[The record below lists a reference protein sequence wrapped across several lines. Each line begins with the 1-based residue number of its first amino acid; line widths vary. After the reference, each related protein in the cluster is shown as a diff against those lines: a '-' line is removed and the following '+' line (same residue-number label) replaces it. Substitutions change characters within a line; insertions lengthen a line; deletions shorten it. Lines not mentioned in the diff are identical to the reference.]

1 MNWFVYMIRC
11 SDLSLYTGISNN
23 VERRLSRH
31 LDGRGAKYFRAR
43 KPEQLI
49 YLESGHDRS
58 SAGKR
63 ESAIKKMPR
72 IQKWRLI
79 DSPLNELASDQA
91 RRIKPADSRD

>member
-11 SDLSLYTGISNN
+11 SDQSLYTGISNN
-23 VERRLSRH
+23 VESRFRQH
-31 LDGRGAKYFRAR
+31 LDGRGAKYFRSR

-49 YLESGHDRS
+49 YLESGHNRS

-72 IQKWRLI
+72 TQKWRLI
-79 DSPLNELASDQA
+79 ESPQNELQSAGW
-91 RRIKPADSRD
+91 RRSALGLE